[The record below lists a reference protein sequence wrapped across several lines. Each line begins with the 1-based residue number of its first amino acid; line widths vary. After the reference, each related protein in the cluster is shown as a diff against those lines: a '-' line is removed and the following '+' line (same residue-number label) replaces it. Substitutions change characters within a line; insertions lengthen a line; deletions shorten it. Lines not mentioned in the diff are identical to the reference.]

1 MAEEAPGIIRQTRL
15 RSMKQW
21 MMAQQPELN
30 SLDIRP
36 KCATVPQ

>member
-1 MAEEAPGIIRQTRL
+1 LVLGGFGRL
-15 RSMKQW
+15 FSRFERMKQW

-30 SLDIRP
+30 SLDIRS